1 MMPDHFLPY
10 GVTREDGIL
19 YVEQCSLS
27 DLAQQFGTPCYVYSK
42 AAISAAYTEF
52 ANAFA
57 GQNTLICYAVK
68 ANGNLGLLGLL
79 SRLGAGFDIVSGGEL
94 GRVLAAGGNPQK
106 IVFSGVGKSAAEM
119 RQALSAD
126 ILCFNVESAAE
137 LRRLS
142 QVACSMGLTAPISL
156 RVNPDVDAQ
165 THPYIAT
172 GLKDSKFGIAYGDA
186 FPLYQEAAA
195 LPGIA
200 IHGIDCH
207 IGSQIT
213 ELSPFLAALEK
224 VLALVER
231 LKGAGITLQ
240 HVDMGGG
247 VGIRYRDETPLNVAE
262 YAKAIQALL
271 KGFSG
276 RLLLEPGR
284 RIVGNGGPLLTRVE
298 YLKSAP
304 EREFAVVDAAM
315 NDLIRPALYQAWH
328 EIVPVLARVAQ
339 NRILD
344 VVGPVCES
352 GDILGTARSLSLEE
366 GDLLAIL
373 SAGAYGSSMG
383 SNYNARPRP
392 PEILVDGRAVT
403 VIRRAESFDDQIR
416 NEIPA
421 P

>member
-1 MMPDHFLPY
+1 
-10 GVTREDGIL
+10 
-19 YVEQCSLS
+19 
-27 DLAQQFGTPCYVYSK
+27 
-42 AAISAAYTEF
+42 
-52 ANAFA
+52 
-57 GQNTLICYAVK
+57 
-68 ANGNLGLLGLL
+68 
-79 SRLGAGFDIVSGGEL
+79 
-94 GRVLAAGGNPQK
+94 
-106 IVFSGVGKSAAEM
+106 
-119 RQALSAD
+119 
-126 ILCFNVESAAE
+126 
-137 LRRLS
+137 
-142 QVACSMGLTAPISL
+142 
-156 RVNPDVDAQ
+156 
-165 THPYIAT
+165 
-172 GLKDSKFGIAYGDA
+172 
-186 FPLYQEAAA
+186 
-195 LPGIA
+195 
-200 IHGIDCH
+200 
-207 IGSQIT
+207 
-213 ELSPFLAALEK
+213 
-224 VLALVER
+224 VER

-284 RIVGNGGPLLTRVE
+284 RIVGNGGLLLTRVE

-328 EIVPVLARVAQ
+328 EIVPVVTRVAQ